1 MPPPCGQVTPV
12 PVADLGGAPPG
23 DPLPLF
29 REWLDAAAGLTD
41 RPNPH
46 SFVLSTTDSRGGAD
60 ARVVLLKHYDD
71 GKGYLVFYTN
81 YLSAKGGQLA
91 ACPEASAIFHWDRLG
106 LQARVRGPVVMS
118 PASES
123 DGYFATRGWESQLA
137 AWASDQSKPVSS
149 RDDLEARMNEAA
161 SRFGGDGRDWSKGA
175 PTGAVSRPPHWG
187 GYRLWARSVELWMQ
201 GAARL
206 HDRISWSRDLDPAG
220 SGEFQAGAWR
230 AQRLQP

>member
-1 MPPPCGQVTPV
+1 M
-12 PVADLGGAPPG
+12 PVADLGGAPPA
-23 DPLPLF
+23 DPLPIL

-46 SFVLSTTDSRGGAD
+46 SLVLSTTDSRGRAD
-60 ARVVLLKHYDD
+60 ARVVLLKHYDH

-91 ACPEASAIFHWDRLG
+91 ACPEASALFHWDRLG
-106 LQARVRGPVVMS
+106 LQGRVRGPVVMS

-123 DGYFATRGWESQLA
+123 DAYFATRGWKSQLA
-137 AWASDQSKPVSS
+137 AWASDQSMPVSS
-149 RDDLEARMNEAA
+149 RRDLETRMNEAA
-161 SRFGGDGRDWSKGA
+161 SRFGGDGRDWSNSA
-175 PTGAVSRPPHWG
+175 PTGAVSRPAHWG
-187 GYRLWARSVELWMQ
+187 GYRLWARKVELWMQ
-201 GAARL
+201 GSARL

-220 SGEFQAGAWR
+220 DGGFQAGKWR

>member
-1 MPPPCGQVTPV
+1 MPPRCGTVTPV
-12 PVADLGGAPPG
+12 PVADLGGAPPA
-23 DPLPLF
+23 DPLPVL

-46 SFVLSTTDSRGGAD
+46 SLVLSTTDSRGRAD
-60 ARVVLLKHYDD
+60 SRVVLLKHYDH

-91 ACPEASAIFHWDRLG
+91 ACPEASALFHWDRLG

-123 DGYFATRGWESQLA
+123 DAYFATRGWKSQLA

-149 RDDLEARMNEAA
+149 RHDLETRMNEAA
-161 SRFGGDGRDWSKGA
+161 SRFGGDGRDWSNSA
-175 PTGAVSRPPHWG
+175 PTGAVGRPPHWG
-187 GYRLWARSVELWMQ
+187 GYRLWARKVELWMQ
-201 GAARL
+201 GSARL

-220 SGEFQAGAWR
+220 DGEFQAGKWR
-230 AQRLQP
+230 ARRLQP

>member
-1 MPPPCGQVTPV
+1 MPPHCGTVTPV
-12 PVADLGGAPPG
+12 PVPDLGGAPPA
-23 DPLPLF
+23 DPLPIL

-46 SFVLSTTDSRGGAD
+46 SLVLSTTDSRGRAD

-71 GKGYLVFYTN
+71 GNGYLVFYTN

-91 ACPEASAIFHWDRLG
+91 ACPEASALFHWDRLG

-123 DGYFATRGWESQLA
+123 DEYFATRGWKSQLA

-149 RDDLEARMNEAA
+149 RDDLVARMNEAA
-161 SRFGGDGRDWSKGA
+161 SRFGGDGRDWSNSA

-187 GYRLWARSVELWMQ
+187 GYRLWARKVELWMQ

-206 HDRISWSRDLDPAG
+206 HDRISWSRVLDPAG
-220 SGEFQAGAWR
+220 DGAFRAGAWR
-230 AQRLQP
+230 AERLQP